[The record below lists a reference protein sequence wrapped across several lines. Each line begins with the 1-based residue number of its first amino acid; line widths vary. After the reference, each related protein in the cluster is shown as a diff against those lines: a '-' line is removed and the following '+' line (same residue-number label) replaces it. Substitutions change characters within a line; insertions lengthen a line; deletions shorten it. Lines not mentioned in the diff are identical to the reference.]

1 MFSRFRI
8 RTRLVLGFSLLM
20 LLVCA
25 VVIPFLLSDMKQL
38 IEEAEH
44 RELKSLFNQVQAK
57 IESEERLATAMASY
71 VAQEPQIQSA
81 LVRDDRDSLKVSTEA
96 GFKILKSEFGLR
108 QFQFHQPPATSYLR
122 VHKTEKFG
130 DDLSS
135 FRETVVVTNRE
146 RRAVSGIEKGV
157 AGLGIRGVVPIH
169 VQGQH
174 WGSVEFG
181 FSLGQSFFDLVKEEI
196 GADLVVHQKASQGLQ
211 SYASTLQG
219 QELLGL
225 SELNAVLRGDDL
237 MAQLDQNGR
246 HYAVYANVL
255 KDFSGQPVAVL
266 QVAMER
272 DDYLAMF
279 NTSVQH
285 SVMIAVLFL
294 IAGLIVAV
302 AITRSIV
309 KPLDKMRIAVDNIS
323 MGDGDLSRQLDTDGN
338 NELSEI
344 AGSINRF
351 INNIEDVV
359 KTLMKS
365 IATVSSS
372 GSELFDITEN
382 TITQA
387 RNQQQSTTEVATAIN
402 EMTATAQEVANHT
415 NSTSEVT
422 DQASQQ
428 AKESYEIVQESIRTI
443 HEMADNVNSTVEMIN
458 RVNQQSQ
465 EIHTILDVIHGIAEQ
480 TNLLALNAAIE
491 AARAGEQGR
500 GFAVVA
506 DEVRSLA
513 SRTQDATAQINQMI
527 TELQQVTG
535 ETTDVIT
542 ESQQHV
548 GALVEVA
555 NESGK
560 ALKAISDGMQQIN
573 DTVYQIASAAEE
585 QSQVS
590 DTINESVSTIAVGA
604 EETYAGAGQIMQKSS
619 LMGGEMTALM
629 AIVRRFKVRKDP
641 ATELAVARSA
651 HQAWKMRLR
660 TFLDTGKGI
669 SMNQAV
675 SAHECDFG
683 RWYYGDGHE
692 VCRHNADLKSIESP
706 HEQLHQLIKQIIQHK
721 EQGDMPQAERLYHQV
736 CKLSDEIVAGMDSAI
751 EHYKHHG

>member
-71 VAQEPQIQSA
+71 VAQEPQIQAA
-81 LVRDDRDSLKVSTEA
+81 LANGDRDSLIVSTEA
-96 GFKILKSEFGLR
+96 GFKTLKSEFGLR
-108 QFQFHQPPATSYLR
+108 QFQFHKPPATSYLR
-122 VHKTEKFG
+122 VHKTQKFG
-130 DDLSS
+130 DDLSN

-157 AGLGIRGVVPIH
+157 AGLGIRGVVPLQ

-181 FSLGQSFFDLVKEEI
+181 FSLGQSFFDLVKKEI
-196 GADLVVHQKASQGLQ
+196 GAELVVYQKASQGLKP
-211 SYASTLQG
+211 YASTLQG
-219 QELLGL
+219 QELLGI
-225 SELNAVLRGDDL
+225 SELTAVLRGDDL
-237 MAQLDQNGR
+237 MTQLDQNGH

-266 QVAMER
+266 QVAMDR

-279 NTSVQH
+279 NTSIQH
-285 SVMIAVLFL
+285 SVMIAVVFL
-294 IAGLIVAV
+294 IAGLLVAV
-302 AITRSIV
+302 VITRSIV
-309 KPLDKMRIAVDNIS
+309 KPLDQMRVAVDNIS
-323 MGDGDLSRQLDTDGN
+323 TGDGDLSRQLDTDGN

-344 AGSINRF
+344 AGSINLF

-365 IATVSSS
+365 IANVSSS

-402 EMTATAQEVANHT
+402 EMTATAQEVASHT
-415 NSTSEVT
+415 TSTSEVT

-535 ETTDVIT
+535 ETTEVIT

-555 NESGK
+555 NESGN

-604 EETYAGAGQIMQKSS
+604 EETYSGAGQIMQKSS
-619 LMGGEMTALM
+619 LMGSEMTALM
-629 AIVRRFKVRKDP
+629 GIVRRFKVRKDP

-651 HQAWKMRLR
+651 HLAWKMRLR

-683 RWYYGDGHE
+683 QWYYGEGHE
-692 VCRHNADLKSIESP
+692 VCSHNSDLKAIESP
-706 HEQLHQLIKQIIQHK
+706 HEQMHQLIKQIVQCK
-721 EQGDMPQAERLYHQV
+721 EQGDMPQAERFYHQV
-736 CKLSDEIVAGMDSAI
+736 CELSDEIVAGMDSAI
-751 EHYKHHG
+751 DHYKHHG